1 LGVAVFAAKTI
12 TATIRTLKLGAAS
25 VLPGTIGKRL
35 HPQIL
40 RLLSQQIKYGVII
53 VAGTNGKTTTS
64 LLLRSILEK
73 DGWKVV
79 HNEAGAN
86 LVNGLITTLLE
97 NTSLT
102 GKLKADYGILEVD
115 ENVIP
120 IVIPQLQP
128 KYILALNLFRDQLDR
143 YGEVDTITYRWGK
156 AIAELDSDTILVTNG
171 DDPAL
176 TYLGR
181 QLATGDRPKQ
191 VKYFGLSEPELYLEE
206 IPHAVDSIYCPSC
219 GTALDYQGVY
229 LSHQGDFKCPK
240 CGFAKTELSIDSKE
254 WPQVLIGIYNKY
266 NTLAAVTVME
276 SIGISKPVILDTIA
290 NFQAAFGRSEEVVY
304 QGKKVRILLTKNPA
318 SMNET
323 IRAVSQVKQSGGGSV
338 SLMVLNDRTP
348 DGTDVSW
355 IWDVDTEKFV
365 NSGGKI
371 VVSGDR
377 VYDMALRLEYSK
389 TDPHS
394 GCELIV
400 KEDLKQAI
408 ETAIDLTPISETL
421 HIIPTYS
428 AMLEVREIL
437 TGRKIL

>member
-1 LGVAVFAAKTI
+1 MGIAVLTAKTV
-12 TATIRTLKLGAAS
+12 TAVIRTLKMGAAS
-25 VLPGTIGKRL
+25 VLPGTISKRL

-40 RLLSQQIKYGVII
+40 ALLSQQIKYGVII

-64 LLLRSILEK
+64 LLLRDILVK

-97 NTSLT
+97 QTSLT
-102 GKLKADYGILEVD
+102 GKLKADYAILEVD

-120 IVIPQLQP
+120 LVIPQLKP
-128 KYILALNLFRDQLDR
+128 KYVIALNLFRDQLDR

-176 TYLGR
+176 AYLGQ
-181 QLATGDRPKQ
+181 QLASGAKPKQ
-191 VKYFGLSEPELYLEE
+191 VKYFGLSEPELYLDE

-219 GTALDYQGVY
+219 GTALEYKGVY
-229 LSHQGDFKCPK
+229 LSHQGDFDCPK
-240 CGFAKTELSIDSKE
+240 CDFTKSNLSIDSKE
-254 WPQVLIGIYNKY
+254 WPQVLIGVYNKY
-266 NTLAAVTVME
+266 NTLAAVTTME
-276 SIGISKPVILDTIA
+276 SIGISRPVILDTIN
-290 NFQAAFGRSEEVVY
+290 NFQAAFGRSEELVY
-304 QGKKVRILLTKNPA
+304 NAKKVRILLTKNPA

-323 IRAVSQVKQSGGGSV
+323 IRAVSQVKQTGGGSV

-365 NSGGKI
+365 NSGGTI

-389 TDPHS
+389 TDPNS
-394 GCELIV
+394 GCQIIV

-408 ETAIDLTPISETL
+408 DTALDLTASNETL

-428 AMLEVREIL
+428 AMLDVREIL
-437 TGRKIL
+437 TGKKIL